1 MALLQDVR
9 TKARHRGLTPW
20 QLVQK
25 IRRIE
30 GELDETTCK
39 NIELATEN
47 DELKAGRNQL
57 EADFDQAAIDLS
69 GCREDL
75 QAAEDEIDYLRKRL
89 APFLAAEA
97 NAAAVTVPPMVRDTS
112 AIEDQATGPI
122 YVQTLWEALG
132 VGPTAAVVD
141 PGRVPPSWARSE
153 DDTAP
158 VPVVEP
164 GPATT
169 H

>member
-30 GELDETTCK
+30 GELDEVTCK

-47 DELKAGRNQL
+47 EGLKAERNRL
-57 EADFDQAAIDLS
+57 EGDFDQAAIDLS
-69 GCREDL
+69 GTREDL
-75 QAAEDEIDYLRKRL
+75 KAAEDEIAYLRKRL

-97 NAAAVTVPPMVRDTS
+97 NANRIDVPLMERDTS
-112 AIEDQATGPI
+112 HPADQATSPI
-122 YVQTLWEALG
+122 DVRPLWDALG
-132 VGPTAAVVD
+132 IGPTTAVTD
-141 PGRVPPSWARSE
+141 PGCVHAE
-153 DDTAP
+153 GVA
-158 VPVVEP
+158 
-164 GPATT
+164 
-169 H
+169 